1 MYDWAKKAYY
11 SNYDRYITDLKDFV
25 KIHIPYL
32 QEAFAKRMPTGI
44 DAPEEIVNRQ
54 SVNHKYFDLNGR
66 HIPQP
71 THQGIYIQNH
81 QKRIKQ

>member
-1 MYDWAKKAYY
+1 MYGWAKKAYY

-44 DAPEEIVNRQ
+44 DTPTRIVNHQ
-54 SVNHKYFDLNGR
+54 YFDLNGR
-66 HIPQP
+66 HISHP
-71 THQGIYIQNH
+71 THRGVYIQNH